1 MATWAPTDFASWMRD
16 ISRRLGIIE
25 RRGAPS
31 DPIGTSITGYWV
43 LAPDGYL
50 LENGAAVSRLVYGR
64 LFEVIGTTFGVG
76 DGVTTF
82 NLPTQTSTTR
92 RFAIKV

>member
-1 MATWAPTDFASWMRD
+1 MTTWAPTDFAAWMRD

-31 DPIGTSITGYWV
+31 DPTGTSITGYWTV
-43 LAPDGYL
+43 APDGYL
-50 LENGAAVSRLVYGR
+50 LEDGSAVSRLTYGR
-64 LFEVIGTTFGVG
+64 LFAVIGTTFGAG
-76 DGVTTF
+76 DGSTTF
-82 NLPTQTSTTR
+82 NLPTQTFASR